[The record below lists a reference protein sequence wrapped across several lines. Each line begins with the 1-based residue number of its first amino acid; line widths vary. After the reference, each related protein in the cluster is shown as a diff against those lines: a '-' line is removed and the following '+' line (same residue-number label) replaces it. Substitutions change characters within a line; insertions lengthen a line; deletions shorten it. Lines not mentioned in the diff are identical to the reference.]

1 MTNHTL
7 RLPAEWEPQ
16 AAVLIAWPHA
26 DTDWAERLADVETTY
41 VALTGAVTRFQPL
54 IIVVADAELRAHA
67 EVLLRAAGVNPSRIR
82 FVELPY
88 DDTWLRDSGPITL
101 NDGHGA
107 FQLTDFRFTG
117 WGGKFGA
124 EQDDALIAGLVQA
137 GVFGQAAH
145 KRIDWALEGGGIES
159 DGEGSVLTTW
169 RCLTQ
174 RHPEQSRE
182 AMSEILRNSLHA
194 KRVLWLDYGYLE
206 GDDTDAHID
215 TLARFAPGERIV
227 FQACDDTS
235 DPHHD
240 ELQKMAAELAALR
253 TPGGKPYQLYPL
265 PWAQPIVDEGR
276 RLAAS
281 YANYLI
287 VNGAVL
293 VPAYGDKADEEA
305 ARIIGQAHPGREIVQ
320 VPCRPLI
327 WQNGSLHCITMQLP
341 AGIAH

>member
-1 MTNHTL
+1 MTDHSL

-26 DTDWAERLADVETTY
+26 DTDWAERLAEVETTY
-41 VALTGAVTRFQPL
+41 VALAAAVTRFQRL
-54 IIVVADAELRAHA
+54 IIVVADSALRAHA
-67 EVLLRAAGVNPSRIR
+67 EAQLSKAAVDLAKIH

-101 NDGHGA
+101 KAGDNQ

-124 EQDDALIAGLVQA
+124 EQDDALIAGLVEA

-145 KRIDWALEGGGIES
+145 QRIDWALEGGGIES
-159 DGEGSVLTTW
+159 DGEGTVLTTW
-169 RCLTQ
+169 RCLVQ

-182 AMSEILRNSLHA
+182 EMSSTLRDSLHA
-194 KRVLWLDYGYLE
+194 SRVLWLDYGYLE

-227 FQACDDTS
+227 FQSCDDPS

-240 ELQKMAAELAALR
+240 ELQRMGNELSALR
-253 TPGGKPYQLYPL
+253 TADDQPYQLYPL
-265 PWAQPIVDEGR
+265 PWAKPILDQGR

-293 VPAYGDKADEEA
+293 VPAYGDKADNEA
-305 ARIIGQAHPGREIVQ
+305 ARIIGTAHPGREVVQ

-341 AGIAH
+341 AGLA

>member
-1 MTNHTL
+1 MTDTPL

-26 DTDWAERLADVETTY
+26 GTDWAERLAEVETTY
-41 VALTGAVTRFQPL
+41 VALAAAATRYEPL
-54 IIVVADAELRAHA
+54 IVVVADSAVRARAEG
-67 EVLLRAAGVNPSRIR
+67 LLRQAGADLARIR

-101 NDGHGA
+101 KAADGG

-124 EQDDALIAGLVQA
+124 EQDDALIAGLVGA

-159 DGEGSVLTTW
+159 DGAGTILTTW
-169 RCLTQ
+169 RCLAQ
-174 RHPEQSRE
+174 RHPEQSR
-182 AMSEILRNSLHA
+182 AQMSAILRDGLYA
-194 KRVLWLDYGYLE
+194 QRVLWLDYGYLE

-215 TLARFAPGERIV
+215 TLARFAPGGRIV
-227 FQACDDTS
+227 YQACDDAD
-235 DPHHD
+235 DPHHE
-240 ELQKMAAELAALR
+240 ELRRMGEELAALR
-253 TPGGKPYQLYPL
+253 SADGHPYTLYPL
-265 PWAQPIVDEGR
+265 PWARPIIDEGR

-293 VPAYGDKADEEA
+293 VPAYGDPADDEA
-305 ARIIGQAHPGREIVQ
+305 ARIIGSAHPGREVLQ

-341 AGIAH
+341 AGLL